1 MKTAAALK
9 VTYYPGCS
17 LESTASDYNA
27 SIQAL
32 TGMLGIEL
40 SEVEDW
46 NCCGSTSAHS
56 LNHDLSVSLSAR
68 NVVRAEASGRDLIIP
83 CSLCF
88 NRLKTA
94 EKALREGTIQDP
106 RFSGHIR
113 IRDLLDFM
121 SSAEVL
127 DRFSK
132 LVTKPLKDLKA
143 VCYYGCQGYRPP
155 EITGRADWENP
166 KDIDRVITSCGATAL
181 DWPFKTDCC
190 GASHAVAR
198 QDVVFELVGRLY
210 DRAMAQGA
218 QCFVVSCQM
227 CQANLDMY
235 QEKISQARGR
245 KYHLPVF
252 YFTELMGLAVGH
264 PEVSKWL
271 SRHFVDPLPLLK
283 ELELL

>member
-1 MKTAAALK
+1 MNQAAAIK

-32 TGMLGIEL
+32 AGMLGIEL

-56 LNHDLSVSLSAR
+56 LSPELSLVLSAR
-68 NVVRAEASGRDLIIP
+68 NVVRAEAAGRDLIVP

-94 EKALREGTIQDP
+94 EKALRQGTVAEYN
-106 RFSGHIR
+106 FSGLIQV
-113 IRDLLDFM
+113 RDILEFF
-121 SSAEVL
+121 SSSEVL
-127 DRFSK
+127 DRFVDK
-132 LVTKPLKDLKA
+132 IKNPLKGLKA
-143 VCYYGCQGYRPP
+143 LCYYGCQGNRPP
-155 EITGRADWENP
+155 QIIGRTDCENP
-166 KDIDRVITSCGATAL
+166 MDMDRLVEACGATAV

-198 QDVVFELVGRLY
+198 QDLVYELVGRLF
-210 DRAMAQGA
+210 DRAVAQGA
-218 QCFVVSCQM
+218 DCFVVSCQM

-245 KYHLPVF
+245 KYQIPVF

-264 PEVSKWL
+264 PDVPKWL
-271 SRHFVDPLPLLK
+271 SRHFVDPSPLLNQ
-283 ELELL
+283 LELL